1 MRSIVS
7 LRSLCAGLVA
17 SLVAVAFTAAPAAAD
32 DAGALYKQGISWK
45 NQGKDDEAIAAFEK
59 ALTADPNDVELLLAL
74 SMAHSKAGDQ
84 DKAIEIS
91 LRAAEIDPT
100 DPFPHTNLSMF
111 YQKKG
116 MTEVA
121 EQHSAMVTQLNIE
134 AQKRAQGA

>member
-1 MRSIVS
+1 VLDALGGQRRQQLSRQAATPVPTRSVEAYEYY
-7 LRSLCAGLVA
+7 LRGRQFFYRFDKRSLH
-17 SLVAVAFTAAPAAAD
+17 
-32 DAGALYKQGISWK
+32 
-45 NQGKDDEAIAAFEK
+45 
-59 ALTADPNDVELLLAL
+59 LARE
-74 SMAHSKAGDQ
+74 MFR
-84 DKAIEIS
+84 
-91 LRAAEIDPT
+91 RAAEIDPT